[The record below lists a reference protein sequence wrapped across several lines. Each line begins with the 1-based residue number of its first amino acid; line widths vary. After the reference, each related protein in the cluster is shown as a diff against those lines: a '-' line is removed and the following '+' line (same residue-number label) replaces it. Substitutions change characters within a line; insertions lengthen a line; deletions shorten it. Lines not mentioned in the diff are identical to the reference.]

1 MVSLK
6 NPIIIKKVNEM
17 KDNQQQRQQ
26 KAWERS
32 QEILALRKESE
43 ESQKSLRITLEARRR
58 FCRGF

>member
-1 MVSLK
+1 MEKRTAKEQRTWEK
-6 NPIIIKKVNEM
+6 N
-17 KDNQQQRQQ
+17 
-26 KAWERS
+26 

>member
-1 MVSLK
+1 
-6 NPIIIKKVNEM
+6 M